1 MIHYI
6 LGCGLEEMSLEVGSV
21 ESMNTLSNRISF
33 CINRFILSEL
43 NEATYIRST
52 QIGYV
57 DHILV
62 TGGLEFVLLFL
73 KEQATYLIMRV
84 YMKLVVGVA

>member
-1 MIHYI
+1 
-6 LGCGLEEMSLEVGSV
+6 MSLEVGSV
-21 ESMNTLSNRISF
+21 ESMNTLGKRISS

-57 DHILV
+57 DHILA
-62 TGGLEFVLLFL
+62 TDGLEFVLLFL
-73 KEQATYLIMRV
+73 KE
-84 YMKLVVGVA
+84 